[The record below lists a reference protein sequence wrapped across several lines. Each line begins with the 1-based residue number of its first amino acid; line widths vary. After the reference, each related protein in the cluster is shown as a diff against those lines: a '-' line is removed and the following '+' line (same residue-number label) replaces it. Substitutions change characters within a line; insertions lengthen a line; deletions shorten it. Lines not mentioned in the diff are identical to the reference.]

1 MLQTKNILFANIQVN
16 IQPTLWHYTNVIL
29 NSTSVV
35 LPGTFIVKAF
45 LPLFTGASV
54 KYLGTF
60 RW

>member
-16 IQPTLWHYTNVIL
+16 IQPTLWHYKCDPQFHLCCAPWDVYC
-29 NSTSVV
+29 
-35 LPGTFIVKAF
+35 KAF